1 MFLKSLIIKKENE
14 NIRNIK
20 FHKGL
25 NLIIDETPS
34 DDTKVTGNNIGK
46 TTVLKLIDFCLGA
59 KQSIIYSDTETKKEE
74 YKLVK
79 EFLQD
84 NNVVIILT
92 LVENLDDENS
102 KKIVIERNFLSGK
115 KAIRLING
123 EYIKDKDF
131 EKTLLSYIFPNHKA
145 EKPTFRQII
154 SHNIRFKDENINNTL
169 KTLNSFSSD
178 AEYETLYLFL
188 LGCNFDQG
196 AKKQEILAKIKQEK
210 IYKDR
215 LEKKQTKN
223 AYEVALSILENEIEE
238 LENKKNSLNINPN
251 FEQDLERL
259 NQVKYFLNRE
269 SSKVTNL
276 KIRRDLINDSKNEIL
291 ENKSDID
298 LKQLRAIYEQA
309 TDKIDSLQKT
319 FDDLVHYHNNMVLKK
334 VKFITEEL
342 PDLEKQID
350 TVEINIKKLLEEEKS
365 LTEKIAKSDSFS
377 QLEEIIATI
386 NEKYRQKGEYENI
399 ISQLTEA
406 EENLEQYNNELNV
419 LDKKLFSDEFEENLK
434 KQINIFN
441 RYFSTVSN
449 ELYGERYAL
458 KYDKIINKNGQQLF
472 KFSSFNTNLSSGK
485 KQGEI
490 LCFDLAYTIFAD
502 EQNIP
507 TLHFLLNDKK
517 ELMHDN
523 QLIKVAEFLQ
533 DRDIQLVIS
542 ILKDKLPNELNKDKY
557 FIVKLS
563 QNNKL
568 FKIENNNEE

>member
-14 NIRNIK
+14 NIRSIK

-131 EKTLLSYIFPNHKA
+131 EKTLLSYIFPNHRA

-154 SHNIRFKDENINNTL
+154 SHNIRYKDENINNTL

-533 DRDIQLVIS
+533 DKDIQLVIS

-557 FIVKLS
+557 FIVRLS

>member
-34 DDTKVTGNNIGK
+34 DDTKATGNNIGK

-154 SHNIRFKDENINNTL
+154 SHNIRYKDENINNTL

-291 ENKSDID
+291 QNKSDID

>member
-115 KAIRLING
+115 KSIRLING

-154 SHNIRFKDENINNTL
+154 SHNIRYKDENINNTL

-196 AKKQEILAKIKQEK
+196 AKKQEILAKLKQEK

-251 FEQDLERL
+251 FEQDLEQL

-291 ENKSDID
+291 QNKSDID

>member
-34 DDTKVTGNNIGK
+34 DDTKATGNNIGK

-59 KQSIIYSDTETKKEE
+59 KQSIIYSDTETKKDE

-154 SHNIRFKDENINNTL
+154 SHNIRYKDENINNTL

>member
-34 DDTKVTGNNIGK
+34 DDTKATGNNIGK

-154 SHNIRFKDENINNTL
+154 SHNIRYKDENINNTL

-276 KIRRDLINDSKNEIL
+276 KIRRDLINESKNEIL

-350 TVEINIKKLLEEEKS
+350 TVEINIKKLLEEEKT

>member
-34 DDTKVTGNNIGK
+34 DDTKATGNNIGK

-154 SHNIRFKDENINNTL
+154 SHNIRYKDENINNTL

-276 KIRRDLINDSKNEIL
+276 KIRRDLINESKNEIL

-298 LKQLRAIYEQA
+298 LKQLRAIHEQA

>member
-34 DDTKVTGNNIGK
+34 DDTKATGNNIGK

-154 SHNIRFKDENINNTL
+154 SHNIRYKDENINNTL

>member
-25 NLIIDETPS
+25 NLIIDETPR
-34 DDTKVTGNNIGK
+34 DDTKATGNNIGK

-131 EKTLLSYIFPNHKA
+131 EKTLLSYIFPNHRA

-154 SHNIRFKDENINNTL
+154 SHNIRYKDENINNTL

>member
-25 NLIIDETPS
+25 NLIIDETPR
-34 DDTKVTGNNIGK
+34 DDTKATGNNIGK

-131 EKTLLSYIFPNHKA
+131 EKTLLSYIFPNHRA

-154 SHNIRFKDENINNTL
+154 SHNIRYKDENINNTL

-276 KIRRDLINDSKNEIL
+276 KIRRDLINESKNEIL

>member
-34 DDTKVTGNNIGK
+34 DDTKATGNNIGK

-59 KQSIIYSDTETKKEE
+59 KQSIIYSDTETKKDE

-259 NQVKYFLNRE
+259 NQVKFFLNRE

-350 TVEINIKKLLEEEKS
+350 TVEINIKKILEEEKS

>member
-154 SHNIRFKDENINNTL
+154 SHNIRYKDENINNTL

-291 ENKSDID
+291 QNKSDID

>member
-131 EKTLLSYIFPNHKA
+131 EKALLSYIFPNHKA

-154 SHNIRFKDENINNTL
+154 SHNIRYKDENINNTL

-291 ENKSDID
+291 QNKSDID

-350 TVEINIKKLLEEEKS
+350 TVEINIKKLLKEEKL

>member
-34 DDTKVTGNNIGK
+34 DDTKATGNNIGK

-59 KQSIIYSDTETKKEE
+59 KQSIIYSDTETKKDE

-406 EENLEQYNNELNV
+406 EKNLEQYNNELNV

>member
-1 MFLKSLIIKKENE
+1 MFLKSLLIEKGTEI
-14 NIRNIK
+14 IRNIK

-34 DDTKVTGNNIGK
+34 NDAKATGNNIGK

-79 EFLQD
+79 DFLQE
-84 NNVVIILT
+84 NNIVITLT
-92 LVENLDDENS
+92 LVQNLQDEGS
-102 KKIVIERNFLSGK
+102 KEIVIIRNFLTGK

-123 EYIKDKDF
+123 EPIKEKDF
-131 EKTLLSYIFPNHKA
+131 DKTLLSYIFPNHNA

-154 SHNIRFKDENINNTL
+154 SHNIRYKDESINNTL
-169 KTLNSFSSD
+169 KTLNSFATD

-188 LGCNFDQG
+188 LGCSFDEG
-196 AKKQEILAKIKQEK
+196 AKKQEILTKIKQESL
-210 IYKDR
+210 YKDR
-215 LEKKQTKN
+215 LEKKQTRN
-223 AYEVALSILENEIEE
+223 AYEVALSILDDEIRE
-238 LENKKNSLNINPN
+238 LENKKSNLNINPN
-251 FEQDLERL
+251 FEKDLENL
-259 NQVKYFLNRE
+259 NQIRYVINKE

-276 KIRRDLINDSKNEIL
+276 RMRRDLIIDSKNEIL
-291 ENKSDID
+291 ENKSNID
-298 LKQLRAIYEQA
+298 LQQLKIIYEQA
-309 TDKIDSLQKT
+309 SNKIESLQRT
-319 FDDLVHYHNNMVLKK
+319 FEDLVRYHNKMILQK

-342 PDLEKQID
+342 PDLEEQID
-350 TVEINIKKLLEEEKS
+350 KVDDNIKKLLEDEKA

-377 QLEEIIATI
+377 QLEDIIGEI

-406 EENLEQYNNELNV
+406 EENINQYNDELKT
-419 LDKKLFSDEFEENLK
+419 LDDELFSNEFEEKLK
-434 KQINIFN
+434 KQINLFN

-458 KYDKIINKNGQQLF
+458 KHDKITNKNGQQLF
-472 KFSSFNTNLSSGK
+472 KFSSFNANLSSGK

-490 LCFDLAYTIFAD
+490 LCFDLAYIIFAE

-507 TLHFLLNDKK
+507 CLHFLLNDKK

-523 QLIKVAEFLQ
+523 QLIKVADFLE
-533 DRDIQLVIS
+533 DRKIQLVIS
-542 ILKDKLPNELNKDKY
+542 ILKDKLPEELNKEEY

-563 QNNKL
+563 QADKL
-568 FKIENNNEE
+568 FRIENYQKQ

>member
-34 DDTKVTGNNIGK
+34 DDTKATGNNIGK

-115 KAIRLING
+115 KAVRLING

-131 EKTLLSYIFPNHKA
+131 EKTLLSYIFPSHKA

-154 SHNIRFKDENINNTL
+154 SHNIRYKDENINNTL

-259 NQVKYFLNRE
+259 NQVKYFINRE

-386 NEKYRQKGEYENI
+386 NEKYRKKGEYENI

>member
-34 DDTKVTGNNIGK
+34 HDTKATGNNIGK

-102 KKIVIERNFLSGK
+102 KKIIIERNFLSGK

-154 SHNIRFKDENINNTL
+154 SHNIRYKDENINNTL

-238 LENKKNSLNINPN
+238 LENKKNSLNINPD

-291 ENKSDID
+291 DNKSDID

-406 EENLEQYNNELNV
+406 EKNLEQYNNELNV

-472 KFSSFNTNLSSGK
+472 KFSSFNTNMSSGK

-563 QNNKL
+563 QDNKL

>member
-25 NLIIDETPS
+25 NLIIDETPR
-34 DDTKVTGNNIGK
+34 DDTKATGNNIGK

-59 KQSIIYSDTETKKEE
+59 KQSIIYSDTETKKDE

-259 NQVKYFLNRE
+259 NQVKFFLNRE

-334 VKFITEEL
+334 VKFITEEI

>member
-25 NLIIDETPS
+25 NLIIDETPR
-34 DDTKVTGNNIGK
+34 DDTKATGNNIGK

-131 EKTLLSYIFPNHKA
+131 EKTLLSYIFPNHRA

-154 SHNIRFKDENINNTL
+154 SHNIRYKDENINNTL

-517 ELMHDN
+517 EFMHDN

>member
-25 NLIIDETPS
+25 NLIIDETPR
-34 DDTKVTGNNIGK
+34 DDTKATGNNIGK

-131 EKTLLSYIFPNHKA
+131 EKTLLSYIFPNHRA

-154 SHNIRFKDENINNTL
+154 SHNIRYKDENINNTL

-557 FIVKLS
+557 FIVRLS

>member
-25 NLIIDETPS
+25 NLIIDETPR
-34 DDTKVTGNNIGK
+34 DDTKATGNNIGK
-46 TTVLKLIDFCLGA
+46 TTVLKLIDFCLGV
-59 KQSIIYSDTETKKEE
+59 KLSIIYLDTETKKEE

-131 EKTLLSYIFPNHKA
+131 EKTLLSYIFPNHRA

-154 SHNIRFKDENINNTL
+154 SHNIRYKDENINNTL

-557 FIVKLS
+557 FIVRLS

>member
-34 DDTKVTGNNIGK
+34 DDTKATGNNIGK

-131 EKTLLSYIFPNHKA
+131 EKTLLSYIFPNHRA

-154 SHNIRFKDENINNTL
+154 SHNIRYKDENINNTL

-406 EENLEQYNNELNV
+406 EENLEKYNNELIV

>member
-34 DDTKVTGNNIGK
+34 DDTKATGNNIGK

-115 KAIRLING
+115 KSIRLING

-154 SHNIRFKDENINNTL
+154 SHNIRYKDENINNTL

-276 KIRRDLINDSKNEIL
+276 KIRRDLINESKNEIL

-350 TVEINIKKLLEEEKS
+350 TVEINIKKLLEEEKT

>member
-34 DDTKVTGNNIGK
+34 DDTKATGNNIGK

-59 KQSIIYSDTETKKEE
+59 KQSIIYSDTETKKDE

-557 FIVKLS
+557 FIVRLS

>member
-25 NLIIDETPS
+25 NLIIDETPR
-34 DDTKVTGNNIGK
+34 DDTKATGNNIGK

-131 EKTLLSYIFPNHKA
+131 EKTLLSYIFPNHRA

-154 SHNIRFKDENINNTL
+154 SHNIRYKDENINNTL

-533 DRDIQLVIS
+533 DKDIQLVIS

-557 FIVKLS
+557 FIVRLS

>member
-59 KQSIIYSDTETKKEE
+59 KQSIIYSDTETKKDE

-115 KAIRLING
+115 KSIRLING

-291 ENKSDID
+291 QNKSDID

>member
-1 MFLKSLIIKKENE
+1 M
-14 NIRNIK
+14 
-20 FHKGL
+20 
-25 NLIIDETPS
+25 IIDETPS

-102 KKIVIERNFLSGK
+102 KKIVIKRNFLSGK

-154 SHNIRFKDENINNTL
+154 SHNIRYKDENINNTL

-291 ENKSDID
+291 QNKSDID

-434 KQINIFN
+434 
-441 RYFSTVSN
+441 
-449 ELYGERYAL
+449 
-458 KYDKIINKNGQQLF
+458 NK
-472 KFSSFNTNLSSGK
+472 
-485 KQGEI
+485 
-490 LCFDLAYTIFAD
+490 
-502 EQNIP
+502 
-507 TLHFLLNDKK
+507 
-517 ELMHDN
+517 
-523 QLIKVAEFLQ
+523 
-533 DRDIQLVIS
+533 
-542 ILKDKLPNELNKDKY
+542 
-557 FIVKLS
+557 
-563 QNNKL
+563 
-568 FKIENNNEE
+568 

>member
-34 DDTKVTGNNIGK
+34 DDTIVTGNNIGK

-102 KKIVIERNFLSGK
+102 KKIVIKRNFLSGK

-154 SHNIRFKDENINNTL
+154 SHNIRYKDENINNTL

-291 ENKSDID
+291 QNKSDID

-502 EQNIP
+502 EQNIS

-542 ILKDKLPNELNKDKY
+542 ILKDKLPNELNNDKY

>member
-25 NLIIDETPS
+25 NLIIDETPR
-34 DDTKVTGNNIGK
+34 DDTKATGNNIGK

-131 EKTLLSYIFPNHKA
+131 EKTLLSYIFPNHRA

-154 SHNIRFKDENINNTL
+154 SHNIRYKDENINNTL

-210 IYKDR
+210 IYKYR
-215 LEKKQTKN
+215 KEKKQTKN

-557 FIVKLS
+557 FIVRLS

>member
-102 KKIVIERNFLSGK
+102 KKIVIKRNFLSGK

-154 SHNIRFKDENINNTL
+154 SHNIRYKDENINNTL

-291 ENKSDID
+291 QNKSDID

-502 EQNIP
+502 EQNIS

>member
-25 NLIIDETPS
+25 NLIIDETPR
-34 DDTKVTGNNIGK
+34 DDTKATGNNIGK

-154 SHNIRFKDENINNTL
+154 SHNIRYKDENINNTL

-291 ENKSDID
+291 QNKSDID

-557 FIVKLS
+557 FIVRLS

>member
-14 NIRNIK
+14 NIRSIK

-59 KQSIIYSDTETKKEE
+59 KQSIIYSDTETKKDE

-259 NQVKYFLNRE
+259 NQVKFFLNRE

-350 TVEINIKKLLEEEKS
+350 TVEINIKKILEEEKS

>member
-25 NLIIDETPS
+25 NLIIDETPR
-34 DDTKVTGNNIGK
+34 DDTKTTGNNIGK

-131 EKTLLSYIFPNHKA
+131 EKTLLSYIFPNHRA

-154 SHNIRFKDENINNTL
+154 SHNIRYKDENINNTL

-449 ELYGERYAL
+449 ELYEERYAL